1 LPENITISALNKY
14 SPSLLTSPKLI
25 NSNKETIV
33 EDEEVLKR
41 IKNGDTNAYSE
52 IVHKYHRHLLNFI
65 YAYVGDERIV
75 EDIGQDTFISA
86 FKSIANFDLSRG
98 TPFSAWLF
106 TIAKNR
112 CASAYRHNK
121 RVSLISLNEISDL
134 PDTIQRPDTKLIY
147 KENFELISAALEQ
160 LPEPF
165 KSTLIDNIKGKCL
178 EEIAISKNIAI
189 GTVKS
194 RLSRARDRLKNIL
207 GIKSSGRTDYET
219 I

>member
-1 LPENITISALNKY
+1 M
-14 SPSLLTSPKLI
+14 
-25 NSNKETIV
+25 
-33 EDEEVLKR
+33 EDTDILKH

-86 FKSIANFDLSRG
+86 FKSIADFDLSRG

-112 CASAYRHNK
+112 CASAYRGSK
-121 RVSLISLNEISDL
+121 RTSPISLNEISNL
-134 PDTIQRPDTKLIY
+134 PDKMQLPDAVLIY
-147 KENFELISAALEQ
+147 KEKIELISAALEQ

-165 KSTLIDNIKGKCL
+165 KHTLLNSIKGKCL
-178 EEIAISKNIAI
+178 EEIAISGDVAL

-194 RLSRARDRLKNIL
+194 RLSRARNRLKTLL
-207 GIKSSGRTDYET
+207 GIKSTGRTDYET

>member
-1 LPENITISALNKY
+1 
-14 SPSLLTSPKLI
+14 
-25 NSNKETIV
+25 V

-75 EDIGQDTFISA
+75 EDIAQDTFISA

-112 CASAYRHNK
+112 CASAYRGSK
-121 RVSLISLNEISDL
+121 RTSHISLNEIPNL
-134 PDTIQRPDTKLIY
+134 PDSMQQQDEALIF
-147 KENFELISAALEQ
+147 KEKIDLISAALEL

-165 KSTLIDNIKGKCL
+165 KQTLIDSIKGKCL
-178 EEIAISKNIAI
+178 EEIAISGNIAI

-194 RLSRARDRLKNIL
+194 RLSRARDRLKSIL

>member
-14 SPSLLTSPKLI
+14 RPSLLLKTQP
-25 NSNKETIV
+25 KETTV

-52 IVHKYHRHLLNFI
+52 IVHKYHHHLLNFI

-86 FKSIANFDLSRG
+86 FKSIETFDLTRG
-98 TPFSAWLF
+98 IPFSAWLF

-112 CASAYRHNK
+112 CASAYRGNK
-121 RVSLISLNEISDL
+121 RTLHISLNEKGNL
-134 PDTIQRPDTKLIY
+134 PDTIQPPDATLIF
-147 KENFELISAALEQ
+147 KEKIDLISAALEQ

-165 KSTLIDNIKGKCL
+165 RRTLLENIRGKCL
-178 EEIAISKNIAI
+178 QEIAMSENVAL